1 MRVATTSRVINKSSQ
16 TPQPERRN
24 IHTLQN
30 ESYLSYSVTFERLE
44 KFLPVRSHRVK
55 ADEQKT
61 KELAAYASGNNPCF
75 YHCNMF
81 KETDDLA
88 YIWKH
93 RLPVNQYS
101 KCHVFIFVEILFYA
115 RSSELLCFKPNYV
128 HSLRPTYTYL
138 NIQLLTIVTGI
149 TVNFKVITL

>member
-55 ADEQKT
+55 TNRRQ
-61 KELAAYASGNNPCF
+61 
-75 YHCNMF
+75 
-81 KETDDLA
+81 
-88 YIWKH
+88 
-93 RLPVNQYS
+93 
-101 KCHVFIFVEILFYA
+101 
-115 RSSELLCFKPNYV
+115 RSSLLMHLEIIRVP
-128 HSLRPTYTYL
+128 
-138 NIQLLTIVTGI
+138 TIVTCSKKQMIWHTSGSRD
-149 TVNFKVITL
+149 FL